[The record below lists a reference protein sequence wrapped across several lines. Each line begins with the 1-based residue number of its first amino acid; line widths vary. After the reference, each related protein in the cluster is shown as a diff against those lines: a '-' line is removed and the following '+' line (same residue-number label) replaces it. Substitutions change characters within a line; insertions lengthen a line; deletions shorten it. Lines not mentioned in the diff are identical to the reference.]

1 MVYGH
6 NDTSG
11 DGCTIGMDRG
21 WNTYARERFA
31 RGLLR
36 LTVHDTMKFLLNIL
50 YTSTKEEYCGNY
62 YLY

>member
-1 MVYGH
+1 MKV
-6 NDTSG
+6 
-11 DGCTIGMDRG
+11 GMGRG

-31 RGLLR
+31 RGLLER
-36 LTVHDTMKFLLNIL
+36 TSYDAMKFLLNIL